1 MTTIRHTMIFTLLT
15 ATLAVS
21 IILSQVSYDT
31 TATPQQLRNENFTFG
46 AISSIQNDQNGKPDW
61 IITGHWKT
69 NLLSEDASKK
79 VTGNT
84 TSPFARSP
92 FDAQMEMIRLNGTAG
107 HTHTITNFVLA
118 NGSQSTNVTK
128 VFNGTSTA
136 SMREGPITDIPT
148 TIRIMGDKVISIWL
162 DPSRIESHYGN
173 TPIYGIVMDE
183 KPRPGPG
190 PGPSPGPGEGMASK

>member
-1 MTTIRHTMIFTLLT
+1 MIFTLLT

-46 AISSIQNDQNGKPDW
+46 AISSIQNDENGKPDW

-69 NLLSEDASKK
+69 NLLSENASKK

-118 NGSQSTNVTK
+118 NMSQSNNMTK

-136 SMREGPITDIPT
+136 SMREGPVTDIPT

-162 DPSRIESHYGN
+162 EPSKIESHYGN

-190 PGPSPGPGEGMASK
+190 PGPGEGMASK

>member
-1 MTTIRHTMIFTLLT
+1 MATFRHTMIFTLIT
-15 ATLAVS
+15 TTLAVC

-31 TATPQQLRNENFTFG
+31 TATPQRLRSENFTFG
-46 AISSIQNDQNGKPDW
+46 AISSIQNDENGKPDW

-69 NLLSEDASKK
+69 NLLSENASKK

-118 NGSQSTNVTK
+118 NVSQPNNMTK

-136 SMREGPITDIPT
+136 SMREGPVTDIPT

-162 DPSRIESHYGN
+162 DPSRIENHFGN

-183 KPRPGPG
+183 KPRPGP
-190 PGPSPGPGEGMASK
+190 SPGPGEGMASK

>member
-1 MTTIRHTMIFTLLT
+1 MATFGHTMIFTLLT
-15 ATLAVS
+15 TTLAGC

-31 TATPQQLRNENFTFG
+31 TASQQQLRNENFTFG
-46 AISSIQNDQNGKPDW
+46 AISSIQNDENGKPDW

-69 NLLSEDASKK
+69 NLLSENASKK

-118 NGSQSTNVTK
+118 NMSQPNNMTK

-136 SMREGPITDIPT
+136 SMREGPVTDIPT

-162 DPSRIESHYGN
+162 DPSRIENHYGN

-183 KPRPGPG
+183 KPRPGPS
-190 PGPSPGPGEGMASK
+190 PGPSLGPGEGMASK

>member
-46 AISSIQNDQNGKPDW
+46 AISSIQNDENGKPDW

-69 NLLSEDASKK
+69 NLLSENASKK

-118 NGSQSTNVTK
+118 NMSQSNNMTK

-136 SMREGPITDIPT
+136 SMREGPVTDIPT

-162 DPSRIESHYGN
+162 EPSKIESHYGN

-190 PGPSPGPGEGMASK
+190 PGPGEGMASK

>member
-1 MTTIRHTMIFTLLT
+1 MIFTLLT
-15 ATLAVS
+15 TTLAVS
-21 IILSQVSYDT
+21 VILSQVSYDT

-46 AISSIQNDQNGKPDW
+46 AISSIQNDENGKPDW

-69 NLLSEDASKK
+69 NLLSENASKK

-84 TSPFARSP
+84 TSPFERSP

-118 NGSQSTNVTK
+118 NMSQPNSMTK

-136 SMREGPITDIPT
+136 SMREGPVTDIPI

-162 DPSRIESHYGN
+162 DPSRVENHYGN
-173 TPIYGIVMDE
+173 TPIYGIVNDE
-183 KPRPGPG
+183 KPRPGSGPG
-190 PGPSPGPGEGMASK
+190 PGPGEDMVSK

>member
-1 MTTIRHTMIFTLLT
+1 MIFTLLT

-69 NLLSEDASKK
+69 NLLSENASKK

-136 SMREGPITDIPT
+136 SMREGPVTDIPT

>member
-1 MTTIRHTMIFTLLT
+1 MIFTLLT
-15 ATLAVS
+15 TTLAVS
-21 IILSQVSYDT
+21 VILSQVSYDT

-46 AISSIQNDQNGKPDW
+46 AISSIQNDENGKPDW

-69 NLLSEDASKK
+69 NLLSENASKK

-84 TSPFARSP
+84 TSPFERSP

-118 NGSQSTNVTK
+118 NMSQPNSMTK

-136 SMREGPITDIPT
+136 SMREGPVTDIPI

-162 DPSRIESHYGN
+162 DPSRVENHYGN
-173 TPIYGIVMDE
+173 TPIYGIVNDE
-183 KPRPGPG
+183 KPRPGSGSGPG
-190 PGPSPGPGEGMASK
+190 PGPGEDMVSK